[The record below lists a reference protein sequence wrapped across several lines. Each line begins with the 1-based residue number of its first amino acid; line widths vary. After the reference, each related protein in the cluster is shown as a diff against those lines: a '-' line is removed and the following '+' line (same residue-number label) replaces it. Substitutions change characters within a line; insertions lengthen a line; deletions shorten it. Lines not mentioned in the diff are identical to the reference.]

1 MRIIIL
7 FLFALPL
14 YECFHFLHLHI
25 PIPIPKNTNLYY
37 CIDSNS
43 KIHDND
49 EKNNTGAETQ
59 TRESAILKTDPNK
72 KKLSYKH
79 TLKGSGIDERYST
92 THDETE
98 YQTQMEKLAKFSYQM
113 KLLKKLERNNHA
125 DPCKLEAIEEYNYL
139 FEKRKYL
146 TNIEA
151 GGLYH
156 SWDDPG
162 F

>member
-1 MRIIIL
+1 MRVIIL
-7 FLFALPL
+7 FLFAVPL
-14 YECFHFLHLHI
+14 YECFHFLHG
-25 PIPIPKNTNLYY
+25 PKNTNSYY

-43 KIHDND
+43 KIQDND
-49 EKNNTGAETQ
+49 EKNNSDAKI
-59 TRESAILKTDPNK
+59 RESVILKTDPNN
-72 KKLSYKH
+72 KKLSYKY
-79 TLKGSGIDERYST
+79 TFKGSGNDERYST
-92 THDETE
+92 TLDEIE
-98 YQTQMEKLAKFSYQM
+98 YQIQMEKLAKFSYQM
-113 KLLKKLERNNHA
+113 KLLKKLENNKIGE
-125 DPCKLEAIEEYNYL
+125 PCKLQAIEEYNFL

>member
-7 FLFALPL
+7 FLLAIPL
-14 YECFHFLHLHI
+14 YECFHFLH
-25 PIPIPKNTNLYY
+25 IPKTVVTYY
-37 CIDSNS
+37 CVDPNS
-43 KIHDND
+43 KIQGN
-49 EKNNTGAETQ
+49 EETQ
-59 TRESAILKTDPNK
+59 SRESVILNTNPDK
-72 KKLSYKH
+72 KSLSYKYH
-79 TLKGSGIDERYST
+79 FKGTGIDERYSIN
-92 THDETE
+92 THEDTE

-113 KLLKKLERNNHA
+113 KLLKKLESNKNA
-125 DPCKLEAIEEYNYL
+125 DPCKLQAIEEYNFLY
-139 FEKRKYL
+139 EKRKYI